1 MIKTDALLSM
11 VDTLPT
17 DIKTQ
22 LIEKLLR
29 SLNPTQ
35 KGIDAL
41 WAEEAERRVDEIRKG
56 KVKTVPGEKVF
67 DDIRQRF
74 SK

>member
-1 MIKTDALLSM
+1 M

>member
-1 MIKTDALLSM
+1 MIDTDALFSM

-22 LIEKLLR
+22 LLEKLLQ

-41 WAEEAERRVDEIRKG
+41 WAEEAERRVGEIKTGKVKTIPGEEVFDEIRK
-56 KVKTVPGEKVF
+56 
-67 DDIRQRF
+67 RF
-74 SK
+74 SN